1 MPIPIVIIVG
11 RPNVGKS
18 SLFNC
23 LAGRRISIV
32 DAVSGVTRDRVS
44 VQIDYEKSS
53 FELLDTGGIGINDV
67 DHLDQEIS
75 DQIEIAIAKADL
87 ILFVVDV
94 HDGITPLDLI
104 VAEKFRKIDK
114 TILLVVNKVDADK
127 HGFAVSEFFKLGMGT
142 PIPISAV
149 EKHGKSALFDKI
161 VSSLPV
167 NEYVENDSDSFMKL
181 AIVGRR
187 NAGKSTLINTLA
199 KEDRVIVSEIPGT
212 TRDSVDVEFTIKD
225 ETFMAIDTAGLRK
238 KSSMKDSVEFYSTVR
253 TEKAIRRA
261 DVILLLMD
269 ATLKIS
275 QIEKKLGDYIRALAK
290 PCIIVC
296 NKWDMVGKLKTEA
309 FVKYID
315 SVMPGISFMPI
326 SFISA
331 LNKEN
336 VIKTI
341 KLAQKLYK
349 QSQIR
354 ISTPEFNKF
363 LEHAMSLHKPAARR
377 LKAAKISYGTQV
389 SIQPPTF
396 VLFVNDKRLF
406 DEAYERFLM
415 NQLRDQFEFSE
426 IPLKIFF
433 RSKANARIKNRLVP
447 DMGNKMFVA
456 GDTAQIS

>member
-1 MPIPIVIIVG
+1 MPIPVVIIVG

-32 DAVSGVTRDRVS
+32 DPVSGVTRDRVS
-44 VQIDYEKSS
+44 VQVDYENSS

-67 DHLDQEIS
+67 DHLDREIS
-75 DQIEIAIAKADL
+75 AQIEIAITKADL

-104 VAEKFRKIDK
+104 IAEKFRKIDK
-114 TILLVVNKVDADK
+114 QILLVVNKVDSDK
-127 HGFAVSEFFKLGMGT
+127 YGFSVSEFFKIGMGT
-142 PIPISAV
+142 PIPVSAV
-149 EKHGKSALFDKI
+149 EKYGKSELFDKI
-161 VSSLPV
+161 VSSIHV
-167 NEYVENDSDSFMKL
+167 NEYVENDTDSFMKL

-199 KEDRVIVSEIPGT
+199 KEERVIVSEVPGT
-212 TRDSVDVEFTIKD
+212 TRDSVDVKFTIKD
-225 ETFMAIDTAGLRK
+225 ETFIAIDTAGLRK
-238 KSSMKDSVEFYSTVR
+238 KSSIKDSVEFYSTIR

-261 DVILLLMD
+261 DVVLLLLD
-269 ATLKIS
+269 VTLKIS
-275 QIEKKLGDYIRALAK
+275 QIEKKLGDFIGGLAK
-290 PCIIVC
+290 PCIVVC
-296 NKWDMVGKLKTEA
+296 NKWDIVGKAKTDA

-315 SVMPGISFMPI
+315 SAMPGISFVPI

-336 VIKTI
+336 VVKTI
-341 KLAQKLYK
+341 KLAQSLFK
-349 QSQIR
+349 QSQVR

-363 LEHAMSLHKPAARR
+363 LEHAMSIHKPAARR
-377 LKAAKISYGTQV
+377 SKMAKISYGTQV
-389 SIQPPTF
+389 SVKPPTF

-415 NQLRDQFEFSE
+415 NQLRNQFEFSE

-433 RSKANARIKNRLVP
+433 RSKANARIKNRLV
-447 DMGNKMFVA
+447 M
-456 GDTAQIS
+456 DTAR

>member
-1 MPIPIVIIVG
+1 MPIPVVIIVG

-32 DAVSGVTRDRVS
+32 DPVSGVTRDRVS

-67 DHLDQEIS
+67 DHLDREIS
-75 DQIEIAIAKADL
+75 EQIEIAIAKADL

-94 HDGITPLDLI
+94 HDGVTPLDI
-104 VAEKFRKIDK
+104 TIAEKFRKINK
-114 TILLVVNKVDADK
+114 PILLVVNKVDSDK
-127 HGFAVSEFFKLGMGT
+127 HGFSVSEFFKIGMGT
-142 PIPISAV
+142 PIPVSAV
-149 EKHGKSALFDKI
+149 EKHGKSELFDKI
-161 VSSLPV
+161 VSSLHV
-167 NEYVENDSDSFMKL
+167 NEYVENDTDSFMKL

-187 NAGKSTLINTLA
+187 NVGKSTLINTLA
-199 KEDRVIVSEIPGT
+199 KEERVIVSEVPGT
-212 TRDSVDVEFTIKD
+212 TRDSVDVKFTIKD
-225 ETFMAIDTAGLRK
+225 ETFIAIDTAGIRK
-238 KSSMKDSVEFYSTVR
+238 KSSINGSVEFYSAVR

-261 DVILLLMD
+261 DVILLLLD
-269 ATLKIS
+269 VTLKIS
-275 QIEKKLGDYIRALAK
+275 QIEKKLGDFIGSLAK
-290 PCIIVC
+290 PCIVVC
-296 NKWDMVGKLKTEA
+296 NKWDIVGKVKTDA

-315 SVMPGISFMPI
+315 SVMPGISYVPI

-341 KLAQKLYK
+341 KLAQSLFK
-349 QSQIR
+349 QSQVR

-363 LEHAMSLHKPAARR
+363 LEHAMSIHKPAARR
-377 LKAAKISYGTQV
+377 SKMAKISYGTQV
-389 SIQPPTF
+389 SIKPPTF

-415 NQLRDQFEFSE
+415 NQLRNQFEFSE

-433 RSKANARIKNRLVP
+433 RSKANARIKNRLV
-447 DMGNKMFVA
+447 M
-456 GDTAQIS
+456 DTAH